1 MAIDYVLVVD
11 EESEYPIELP
21 TEENGNLLLSTV
33 TAQFPGASGLKYK
46 VSVQSRTFRGVRLSD
61 GVLHPPADEGWDNI
75 VFCCVYPKENKRKH
89 DDALEAPA
97 SKVKRLESKLN
108 CTDLIVLGL
117 PYKSTEKELKRY
129 FEKYGELLVVQ
140 LKTDKEGRSKGYG
153 FIRFAKYECQIKVL
167 SQRHMIEG
175 RWCDVKIPNSKEG
188 SVPLPRRVYVGRLTE
203 DITAEDVRQYFEKFG
218 QVTDVYM
225 PKDFRAFCFV
235 TFLDPEIAQAL
246 CGEDH
251 IIKGSSV
258 YVSDAAPKN
267 NSRKPNDTGE
277 DNNNFGPSF
286 KGNNFSNENDRFNGN
301 DRDQNNFNN
310 QGGNRGGPTDIKNF
324 GPLMNPAFFAAALS
338 QAASWGL
345 MRNFAGGSNIASGR
359 SNMMSSGGNMGGGG
373 GNMGGGGRNMDSGG
387 RNMGGGGR
395 NMDNGN
401 QEVKVQTNGIN
412 IHYNRP
418 SDFNMM
424 LNQPGR
430 SNMMSSGGNMGGG
443 GRNMDS
449 GGRNMGGGGRNMD
462 NGNQEVK
469 ETNGINIQTPN
480 GSGRSMFNNSND
492 TSWGWQ
498 QNRDVIRREVSRY

>member
-1 MAIDYVLVVD
+1 MAIDYVQVVD
-11 EESEYPIELP
+11 DEGEDPVELP

-33 TAQFPGASGLKYK
+33 TAQFPGTSGLKYK
-46 VSVQSRTFRGVRLSD
+46 VSAQSRTFRGVRLSD
-61 GVLHPPADEGWDNI
+61 GVLHPPPDEGWDKI

-89 DDALEAPA
+89 NDALEGPA

-117 PYKSTEKELKRY
+117 PYKITEKELKQY

-140 LKTDKEGRSKGYG
+140 LKTDKEGKSKGYG
-153 FIRFAKYECQIKVL
+153 FIRFAKYESQIKVL

-203 DITAEDVRQYFEKFG
+203 DITAEDVRQYFKKFG
-218 QVTDVYM
+218 EVTDVYM
-225 PKDFRAFCFV
+225 PKHFRAFCFV

-267 NSRKPNDTGE
+267 NSKKPVTNDRGG
-277 DNNNFGPSF
+277 DNNNFGSSF

-301 DRDQNNFNN
+301 DRNQGNFNN
-310 QGGNRGGPTDIKNF
+310 QGVNRGGPTDMKNF

-345 MRNFAGGSNIASGR
+345 MGNFAGANNIANGR
-359 SNMMSSGGNMGGGG
+359 NNMMSSGENTS
-373 GNMGGGGRNMDSGG
+373 GGGRNMDSG
-387 RNMGGGGR
+387 
-395 NMDNGN
+395 N
-401 QEVKVQTNGIN
+401 QDFKVQGNGIN
-412 IHYNRP
+412 
-418 SDFNMM
+418 S
-424 LNQPGR
+424 Q
-430 SNMMSSGGNMGGG
+430 
-443 GRNMDS
+443 
-449 GGRNMGGGGRNMD
+449 
-462 NGNQEVK
+462 K
-469 ETNGINIQTPN
+469 PN

-492 TSWGWQ
+492 SSWGRQ
-498 QNRDVIRREVSRY
+498 QHRDREISRY